1 VRRALALLALL
12 AGACASETARA
23 PEAASAPARTPAKNP
38 ATAQST
44 VAESEG
50 DYQAVVNA
58 ALARVSEVRKLGAIG
73 PVKSQV
79 IGRTALLERIQK
91 ELMKDLEPEL
101 IEGSNELLFSLGAAP
116 ADLDYLGSILKL
128 LGSQLAGFYDPRVK
142 EMVLLDDLGAEAQEV
157 TLWHELVHALQ
168 DQHYD
173 LGKLVKWSPDRGDA
187 LGAIQSLA
195 EGDAT
200 SAMLDVMLLPRGIDA
215 LALGDG
221 ALKGSLGM
229 VEALPEIASVPAV
242 LKRSV
247 VAPYIDGVAFTHA
260 LRAQGGWA
268 AVDAAW
274 RDPPATTE
282 QMLHPEK
289 YRAREPAEK
298 VPAPLPLAGGPDRVL
313 FHDVLGE
320 QSLRIAFEEWVP
332 PASAAEA
339 ASGWAGDAI
348 VVFANGERRAV
359 AVRLR
364 FDTEQQAIR
373 AFEVLARGALTDEPE
388 KRRQDRPALAVS
400 REEGKKAAKVG
411 RICRERAQRG
421 PFAVARSGRD
431 LGVTLGPYQRRTGV
445 ATSDGDCSGALRWA
459 EAVARAR

>member
-1 VRRALALLALL
+1 M
-12 AGACASETARA
+12 
-23 PEAASAPARTPAKNP
+23 
-38 ATAQST
+38 
-44 VAESEG
+44 
-50 DYQAVVNA
+50 
-58 ALARVSEVRKLGAIG
+58 RKLAAKG

-79 IGRTALLERIQK
+79 IGRAALLDRVQK
-91 ELMKDLEPEL
+91 ELLVDLEPEL

-116 ADLDYLGSILKL
+116 ADLDYLGAVLKL

-173 LGKLVKWSPDRGDA
+173 LEKLVKWEPDRGDA
-187 LGAIQSLA
+187 LGAIQALA

-200 SAMLDVMLLPRGIDA
+200 SAMLDVMLLPRGMDA
-215 LALGDG
+215 LALGDS
-221 ALKGSLGM
+221 ALKGSLSM

-247 VAPYIDGVAFTHA
+247 VAPYIDGVAFAHA

-289 YRAREPAEK
+289 YRAREPAER
-298 VPAPLPLAGGPDRVL
+298 VPAPAAMAGGPDRVIY
-313 FHDVLGE
+313 HDVLGE
-320 QSLRIAFEEWVP
+320 QTLRIAFEEWVP
-332 PASAAEA
+332 PATAAEA
-339 ASGWAGDAI
+339 ASGWAGDSVA
-348 VVFANGERRAV
+348 VFATGDRRAV

-364 FDTEQQAIR
+364 YDSEEQAIR
-373 AFEVLARGALTDEPE
+373 GFEVLARGALTEEPE
-388 KRRQDRPALAVS
+388 RRTGDRPPVAVS
-400 REEGKKAAKVG
+400 RDEGKKAARSG
-411 RICRERAQRG
+411 RVCRERAQRG

-445 ATSDGDCSGALRWA
+445 ATSDGTCSVALRWA